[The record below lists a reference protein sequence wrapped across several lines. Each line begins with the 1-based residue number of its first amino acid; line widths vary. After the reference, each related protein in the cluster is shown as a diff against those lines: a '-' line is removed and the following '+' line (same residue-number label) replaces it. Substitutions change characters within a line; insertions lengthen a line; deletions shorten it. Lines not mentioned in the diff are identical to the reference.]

1 MSTHDKGLQNLHLK
15 QLEFQAHL
23 EEYKALRA
31 EQRTKSANQRNII
44 YLLVVLLATILGAII
59 SIPHTEFSEIKKA
72 LPYLLLATPIF
83 TSALAFLYLEND
95 LMIMRIGQ
103 YISQDLRKRVTQI
116 TSAENLWQWD
126 TYHARESEERK
137 FTPAG
142 GIPLFSR
149 LVLISSILVP
159 LIAFF
164 ISAPIPYDALQ
175 IVLTVLDSTL
185 LLFVL
190 ISNVYIKNYF
200 FEQIREQSNKIPMS
214 FKLTNL
220 YTKAIKAFIKKQ
232 EGLRAQK
239 ISQLCKGFIK
249 PGGNVLDLGSGPG
262 YIAKQIEKDYGV
274 KITCAD
280 IIDYNQTSLPLVLYE
295 GKNLPFEEN
304 TFNTVLLVF
313 VLHHSNNALDLLQE
327 TKRVLHQ
334 QGSIIIFE
342 DIYINWLECL
352 IALMMDFFLNLY
364 YRVRT
369 PFNFRQESEWISIF
383 EELGLEVKHKKL
395 IRLYKWDPVKHIFFV
410 LGKKPKHNIGIE

>member
-44 YLLVVLLATILGAII
+44 YLLVVLLATILGAVI
-59 SIPHTEFSEIKKA
+59 SIPRTEFSEIKKA

-103 YISQDLRKRVTQI
+103 YISKDLRKRVTQI
-116 TSAENLWQWD
+116 TSAKNLWRWD
-126 TYHARESEERK
+126 TYHALESEKRK

-149 LVLISSILVP
+149 LVLVSSILVP

-164 ISAPIPYDALQ
+164 IFASIPYDALQ
-175 IVLTVLDSTL
+175 IVLTALDSTL

-190 ISNVYIKNYF
+190 ISNVYIHNYF
-200 FEQIREQSNKIPMS
+200 FEQIRGQSNKVPIG

-220 YTKAIKAFIKKQ
+220 YMKAIKTFIKKQ
-232 EGLRAQK
+232 EVLRAQK
-239 ISQLCKGFIK
+239 ISQLCKRFIK
-249 PGGNVLDLGSGPG
+249 PRGNVLDLGSGTG
-262 YIAKQIEKDYGV
+262 YIAEEIKRDYGA
-274 KITCAD
+274 KITCID
-280 IIDYNQTSLPLVLYE
+280 IVDYNQSSLPLLLYDGE
-295 GKNLPFEEN
+295 NLPFEEN
-304 TFNTVLLVF
+304 TFDIALLTF
-313 VLHHSNNALDLLQE
+313 VLHHSDNPLSLLE
-327 TKRVLHQ
+327 EAKRVLRP
-334 QGSIIIFE
+334 QGAIIILE
-342 DIYINWLECL
+342 DIYTNWLEYL
-352 IALMMDFFLNLY
+352 ITLIIDFFLNLP

-369 PFNFRQESEWISIF
+369 PFNFKQESEWMSIIKQ
-383 EELGLEVKHKKL
+383 LDLKVKHKKL
-395 IRLYKWDPVKHIFFV
+395 IRLYKLDPVKHILFV
-410 LGKKPKHNIGIE
+410 VEKRSKM